1 MSAVSVLDSAW
12 VLGSKWGDKRMRQRK
27 GTMMTM
33 LNKDTSHK
41 IADLLKNKIVLMG
54 IAVLAVLLFLFI
66 KSLWNTPST
75 IPTFTAKK
83 GRLEISVTESGE
95 LRAKKTV
102 SILAPVPRSGKLKI
116 ISLIPEGTYV
126 EPGTVVVRFDPSD
139 ALLEVKKAESE
150 LELALSEKTKV
161 EARHKSE
168 SAQLDSQLKG
178 ADLGYQ
184 LSKLKLEQIKFEA
197 KIKQDEALL
206 GNKLDEL
213 KYQQSKQE
221 YESKKIIQK
230 TEMDRAD
237 LEIKQKQD
245 ALEKARDAL
254 TSLSLVSKAKGLVVY
269 GLNYQNQG
277 RKFSIGDEAWGTAPI
292 IELPDLSAMESVT
305 FVNEIDISKIKP
317 RQKVIVRL
325 DAFREQTFE
334 GSVSFIAPL
343 GESRRSNIKVFEVT
357 IDVKDESTIL
367 KPGMTTGNKIIVHE
381 LQDVLFVPLEAVFNQ
396 EGRNYVWVQ
405 NGSQFRRR
413 DVVLGERSEDYVVLT
428 NGLSEGESVAL
439 LNPFAKDEEGL
450 PTGGSKGLEIPGEKK

>member
-1 MSAVSVLDSAW
+1 
-12 VLGSKWGDKRMRQRK
+12 
-27 GTMMTM
+27 
-33 LNKDTSHK
+33 
-41 IADLLKNKIVLMG
+41 
-54 IAVLAVLLFLFI
+54 
-66 KSLWNTPST
+66 
-75 IPTFTAKK
+75 
-83 GRLEISVTESGE
+83 
-95 LRAKKTV
+95 
-102 SILAPVPRSGKLKI
+102 
-116 ISLIPEGTYV
+116 
-126 EPGTVVVRFDPSD
+126 
-139 ALLEVKKAESE
+139 
-150 LELALSEKTKV
+150 
-161 EARHKSE
+161 
-168 SAQLDSQLKG
+168 
-178 ADLGYQ
+178 
-184 LSKLKLEQIKFEA
+184 
-197 KIKQDEALL
+197 
-206 GNKLDEL
+206 
-213 KYQQSKQE
+213 
-221 YESKKIIQK
+221 
-230 TEMDRAD
+230 
-237 LEIKQKQD
+237 
-245 ALEKARDAL
+245 
-254 TSLSLVSKAKGLVVY
+254 
-269 GLNYQNQG
+269 
-277 RKFSIGDEAWGTAPI
+277 
-292 IELPDLSAMESVT
+292 MESVT